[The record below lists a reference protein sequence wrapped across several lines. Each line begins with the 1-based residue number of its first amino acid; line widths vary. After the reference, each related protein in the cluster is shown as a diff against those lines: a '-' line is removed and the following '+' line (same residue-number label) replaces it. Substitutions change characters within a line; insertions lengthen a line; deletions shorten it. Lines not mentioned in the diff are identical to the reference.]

1 MNIEHDALIMSI
13 TWLAVVSP
21 GADFAIITRNST
33 LYGRGAGVIS
43 AAGTACGCWVHV
55 AYAIFGLTL
64 VLRFIPDLFS
74 SIRIAGACYLVYL
87 GLSTAFSGSA
97 AETASQKAGA
107 YKPWRHYATA
117 FLTNSLNPKT
127 SIFVISLYSQVIG
140 VETSLIGQIGW
151 GAFIS
156 LSHFVWFA
164 VVARFMS
171 TQRIRG
177 WILAKRR
184 FFNGIVGALLTLFG
198 LLLFMADDAVRPA
211 GK

>member
-1 MNIEHDALIMSI
+1 M
-13 TWLAVVSP
+13 
-21 GADFAIITRNST
+21 
-33 LYGRGAGVIS
+33 
-43 AAGTACGCWVHV
+43 HV

-64 VLRFIPDLFS
+64 VLHFIPDLFS
-74 SIRIAGACYLVYL
+74 YIRIAGACSLVYL
-87 GLSTAFSGSA
+87 GLSTAFSGSGT
-97 AETASQKAGA
+97 ETASQKVGA

-127 SIFVISLYSQVIG
+127 SIFVISLYTQVIG
-140 VETSLIGQIGW
+140 VETSLIGQLGW

-164 VVARFMS
+164 LVAGFMS
-171 TQRIRG
+171 AQRVRG

-184 FFNGIVGALLTLFG
+184 LFNGVTGALLTLFG
-198 LLLFMADDAVRPA
+198 LLAFMADDAVRPP